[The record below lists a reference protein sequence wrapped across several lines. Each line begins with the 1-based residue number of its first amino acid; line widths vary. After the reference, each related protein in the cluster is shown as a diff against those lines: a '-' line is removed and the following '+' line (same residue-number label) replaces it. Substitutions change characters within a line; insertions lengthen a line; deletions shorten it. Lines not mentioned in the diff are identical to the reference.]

1 MLIGEN
7 KTAGVLNPVN
17 VTIALILH
25 VLFFLGFWIYSS
37 LDRKKELTVIPIDLT
52 VVVQEN
58 LDGDENEPPPL
69 KPPESEPEPEPV
81 KPPEPPPPPPE
92 PVTEVPVEAVE
103 KIPEKKPEKKT
114 EKKIEKPKP
123 PEPQKKTAKEL
134 REERIKKMRERAKNV
149 KRMPDSSPQPNGK
162 TEKKTLS
169 DAEIQKLLNAG
180 YRPGR
185 SNQLATS
192 EEQRCLSL
200 IKRAFES
207 RWDKPPYTDTLRPMV
222 LNVRFGGGGRIVSYR
237 LEESSGD
244 RQADDSI
251 LRAAK
256 AVGAVPGL
264 SASFLDKYSGG
275 ISVRFTVERL

>member
-1 MLIGEN
+1 MLVR
-7 KTAGVLNPVN
+7 KKRTAGVLNPVN
-17 VTIALILH
+17 VTIALAIH
-25 VLFFLGFWIYSS
+25 ILFFLGFWIYAS
-37 LDRKKELTVIPIDLT
+37 LDSKEELTVIPIDLT

-69 KPPESEPEPEPV
+69 KPPEPEPEPEPI
-81 KPPEPPPPPPE
+81 KPPEPPPPPE
-92 PVTEVPVEAVE
+92 PVPEVPMEAVE
-103 KIPEKKPEKKT
+103 KKPEKKPEKKA
-114 EKKIEKPKP
+114 EKPKP
-123 PEPQKKTAKEL
+123 PEKPKKTAKEL

-149 KRMPDSSPQPNGK
+149 KRMPNSSPQPNGR
-162 TEKKTLS
+162 TEKKTLT

-200 IKRAFES
+200 IRRAFES

-256 AVGAVPGL
+256 AVGTVPGL
-264 SASFLDKYSGG
+264 SASFLEKYSGG
-275 ISVRFTVERL
+275 ISVRFTVEKL

>member
-1 MLIGEN
+1 MLVG
-7 KTAGVLNPVN
+7 KKRTAGVLNPVN
-17 VTIALILH
+17 VTIALAIH
-25 VLFFLGFWIYSS
+25 ILFFLGFWIYAS
-37 LDRKKELTVIPIDLT
+37 LDSKEELTVIPIDLT

-69 KPPESEPEPEPV
+69 KPPEPEPEPEPI
-81 KPPEPPPPPPE
+81 KPPEPPPPPE
-92 PVTEVPVEAVE
+92 PVPEVPMEAVE
-103 KIPEKKPEKKT
+103 KKPEKKPEKKA
-114 EKKIEKPKP
+114 EKPKP
-123 PEPQKKTAKEL
+123 PEKPKKTAKEL

-149 KRMPDSSPQPNGK
+149 KRMPNSSPQPNGR
-162 TEKKTLS
+162 TEKKTLT

-200 IKRAFES
+200 IRRAFES

-237 LEESSGD
+237 LVESSGD

-256 AVGAVPGL
+256 AVGTVPGL
-264 SASFLDKYSGG
+264 SASFLEKYSGG
-275 ISVRFTVERL
+275 ISVRFTVEKL

>member
-1 MLIGEN
+1 MLVR
-7 KTAGVLNPVN
+7 KKRTAGVLNPVN
-17 VTIALILH
+17 VTIALAIH
-25 VLFFLGFWIYSS
+25 ILFFLGFWIYAS
-37 LDRKKELTVIPIDLT
+37 LDSKEELTVIPIDLT

-69 KPPESEPEPEPV
+69 KPPEPEPEPEPI
-81 KPPEPPPPPPE
+81 KPPEPPPPPE
-92 PVTEVPVEAVE
+92 PVPEVPMEAVE
-103 KIPEKKPEKKT
+103 KKPEKKPEKKA
-114 EKKIEKPKP
+114 EKPKP
-123 PEPQKKTAKEL
+123 PEKPKKTAKEL

-149 KRMPDSSPQPNGK
+149 KRMPNSSPQPNGR
-162 TEKKTLS
+162 TEKKTLT

-185 SNQLATS
+185 SNQLATC

-200 IKRAFES
+200 IRRAFES

-256 AVGAVPGL
+256 AVGTVPGL
-264 SASFLDKYSGG
+264 SASFLEKYSGG
-275 ISVRFTVERL
+275 ISVRFTVEKL